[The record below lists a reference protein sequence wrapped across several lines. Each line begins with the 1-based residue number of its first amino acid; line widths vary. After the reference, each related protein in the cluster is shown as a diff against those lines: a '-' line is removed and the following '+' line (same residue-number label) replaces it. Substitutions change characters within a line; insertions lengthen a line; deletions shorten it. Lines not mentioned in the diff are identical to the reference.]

1 MTNVGQYMI
10 VMDTGPGMN
19 TKRQEAVT
27 HLMPLVAQNED
38 LMKVAGD
45 LIFRNMDFPG
55 ADIIADRLA
64 AANPLAQIDDTSEV
78 PPQVQMKLKQQEQTI
93 QQLQQ
98 ALQAAEQEIKLRG
111 SIEQMRQDG
120 ETKRE
125 LMRQTTKA
133 HDVNLRDQTAER
145 DTAVKAHVQAQDS
158 QLDSQTALTIEEIK
172 AHLALL
178 LAHINGNNEREAAEQ
193 ANEEATERAV

>member
-1 MTNVGQYMI
+1 MV
-10 VMDTGPGMN
+10 VMDTGPGYT
-19 TKRQEAVT
+19 TKRQETVAIIGPMFEKNEK
-27 HLMPLVAQNED
+27 LMD
-38 LMKVAGD
+38 IAGD
-45 LIFRNMDFPG
+45 VLFRNMDG
-55 ADIIADRLA
+55 AGCDIIADRMA
-64 AANPLAQIDDTSEV
+64 SANPLAQIDDTSEI
-78 PPQVQMKLKQQEQTI
+78 PPSVQMKLKQQEQTI

-98 ALQAAEQEIKLRG
+98 QLQAAEQEIKLRG
-111 SIEQMRQDG
+111 GIEQMRQDG

-172 AHLALL
+172 ARLALL
-178 LAHINGNNEREAAEQ
+178 LAHINGNNEREASEQ
-193 ANEEATERAV
+193 ANEEATERAI